1 MAAETEEGLGALAAP
16 VVIRRRGGQLLAT
29 AGGGDTGGGGEA
41 RSIRLRGLSGA
52 LSAVK
57 DQQHSEGAR
66 MAGLQQ
72 LIQSSL
78 SSMESRMMQRIHGIE
93 ASLTPPSTATTD
105 CGSSRAGLARALSS
119 VDMPIGLEVS
129 ADLQVRVRSE
139 RPAITT
145 STVDLTPPSH
155 THSHPIGNDASVVLV
170 PNPSCFVFLCDL
182 TPDEIDVLPKLMHG
196 CHAMAATHNIRRKSR
211 A

>member
-1 MAAETEEGLGALAAP
+1 MRSAEASRIQQRVAAETEEGLGALAAP

-29 AGGGDTGGGGEA
+29 AGGDNGGGEA

-57 DQQHSEGAR
+57 DQQHSEAAR

-93 ASLTPPSTATTD
+93 ASLKPPSTATTG
-105 CGSSRAGLARALSS
+105 CGSSRAGLARASSS

-129 ADLQVRVRSE
+129 ADLQVRSE
-139 RPAITT
+139 RPDTT
-145 STVDLTPPSH
+145 TVDLTPPFH
-155 THSHPIGNDASVVLV
+155 THSHPIGNDASAVLV
-170 PNPSCFVFLCDL
+170 PNPPVLCFC
-182 TPDEIDVLPKLMHG
+182 
-196 CHAMAATHNIRRKSR
+196 AT
-211 A
+211 

>member
-29 AGGGDTGGGGEA
+29 AGGGDTGGGGEAA

-93 ASLTPPSTATTD
+93 ASLKPPSTATTD

-129 ADLQVRVRSE
+129 ADLQVRSE
-139 RPAITT
+139 RPAIT
-145 STVDLTPPSH
+145 TVDLTPPSH
-155 THSHPIGNDASVVLV
+155 THSHPIGNDASAVLV
-170 PNPSCFVFLCDL
+170 PNPPCFVFLCDL